1 MNCLKA
7 TLLSISA
14 ILSATAAMA
23 TDVYMTRDKD
33 GNVTFSDQPSQ
44 GSEAHKVKE
53 LPSMPAFVAPQA
65 PQEPEQQEEPVV
77 EYTSLGIISPTDE
90 TTIPTGAAGSLTVN
104 GVLSPG
110 LQPGHTIQ
118 LLNNDVVIDKGTT
131 TRFKLEYMD
140 RGEHRLQLRVVDK
153 QDQTLIESNTIT
165 VYVKRASVGR

>member
-1 MNCLKA
+1 MNRFALVSLFVS
-7 TLLSISA
+7 TLMC
-14 ILSATAAMA
+14 TFAAVA

-53 LPSMPAFVAPQA
+53 LPSMPAFVAPQT
-65 PQEPEQQEEPVV
+65 PQEPEQQEEPAI

-90 TTIPTGAAGSLTVN
+90 TTIPTGAAGGLTVN

-118 LLNNDVVIDKGTT
+118 LLNNNVVINKGTT

-140 RGEHRLQLRVVDK
+140 RGEHQLQLRVVDK
-153 QDQTLIESNTIT
+153 QEQTLIESNTVT